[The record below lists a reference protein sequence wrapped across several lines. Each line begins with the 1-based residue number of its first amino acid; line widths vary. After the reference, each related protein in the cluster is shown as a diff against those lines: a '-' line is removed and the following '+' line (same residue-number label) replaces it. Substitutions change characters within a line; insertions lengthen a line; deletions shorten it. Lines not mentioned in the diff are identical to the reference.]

1 MGMANATFGMYIGFV
16 AITLPQLLAEQ
27 HLPEAKIAAIT
38 AIVFSPLCWSFVMS
52 PVLDVRFSRRL
63 YAAVF
68 AGLAAIA
75 LSVGLINLDRLPVFE
90 AALIAGVAMV
100 NLSSNALFG
109 WLSSVLPKEDETR
122 VSAWAN
128 VANIGGSGVMVVV
141 AGELVRR
148 LPLITA
154 AVLLGV
160 LVMLPVV
167 IFPFIP
173 KPVPDRKLAQESF
186 AGFFQ
191 ELGLLIGQRKVL
203 VALLMFALPSASFA
217 LANIVGGLGDL
228 YRAPVA
234 MVSLVGGVGIVIAG
248 TVGSLMYPP
257 LTKLLALR
265 PLYLAIG
272 ITGALFTLT
281 LLVVPHSPLGFIVAT
296 LGENTFQALAITGA
310 FAIQFETVGQHNPLA
325 ATTFSVMYAAVNLST
340 TYMIWVDGWM
350 FGRHGVGGSY
360 AGDAGLGIAA
370 CALLGGLL
378 LLLQRAGKTGG
389 RTQNRLESGQRPV

>member
-38 AIVFSPLCWSFVMS
+38 AIVFSPLCWSFVVS
-52 PVLDVRFSRRL
+52 PVLDVRFSRRM

-68 AGLAAIA
+68 AGLAAVA

-109 WLSSVLPKEDETR
+109 WLSSVVPKEDDTR

-141 AGELVRR
+141 AGELIRR
-148 LPLITA
+148 LPLRTA
-154 AVLLGV
+154 AVWLGL
-160 LVMLPVV
+160 LVMLPVL

-173 KPVPDRKLAQESF
+173 KPGPDRKLVQESF
-186 AGFFQ
+186 AGFFR
-191 ELGLLIGQRKVL
+191 ELGLLLGQRKVL

-272 ITGALFTLT
+272 VTGAIFSLL
-281 LLVVPHSPLGFIVAT
+281 LLVVPHSPVGFVVAT

-350 FGRHGVGGSY
+350 FGRHGVDGSY
-360 AGDAGLGIAA
+360 AGDAGLGIVA
-370 CALLGGLL
+370 CALLAGLL
-378 LLLQRAGKTGG
+378 MLVKKQETHTAGRVRG
-389 RTQNRLESGQRPV
+389 